1 MRAVDLIELKRDGK
15 EIPASDL
22 KAFVND
28 VVSRNVP
35 DYQAAAFLMAVYFQ
49 GMTNDE
55 LVAYTDAM
63 LHSGDTLS
71 LKSLSGMYKVDKHS
85 TGGVGDKV
93 SLTLAPMVAAS
104 GR

>member
-63 LHSGDTLS
+63 LHSAISPRSKSSRVWIKVTNPRRGELATKFPFS
-71 LKSLSGMYKVDKHS
+71 LRRWLPLV
-85 TGGVGDKV
+85 
-93 SLTLAPMVAAS
+93 AP
-104 GR
+104 